1 MQRAAS
7 DAGTPDVGRILDGR
21 YRLDA
26 PLGEG
31 GLGVVWRAFHVRLGK
46 HVAVKLMQR
55 EHVAREGLRARFER
69 EARSLA
75 ALTHPNIVDVMDFGV
90 DDGAPFLVM
99 ELLEGRSLDRAIRE
113 GIAPERALAI
123 GRDVLR
129 ALAHAH
135 AQGIAHRD
143 LKPANVFL
151 QRIDDGHEIVRVL
164 DFGLAKF
171 LHEDASNGDAQLTR
185 QGMVLGT
192 PAYMAPEQ
200 ATGGNADA
208 RADVYSF
215 GIVLFELLTGQRPF
229 AGEGAELVRQH
240 LLVSVPTI
248 ASVRPDL
255 EVAPELEATLQRATA
270 KSASQRYSSAR
281 ELMEALYALPA
292 NAVRVR
298 DGVPRP
304 APAPMRE
311 AVSGDAPTL
320 ASGGGAATVTP
331 PVASRSY
338 AVPPIASA
346 VPADGTVPARPGLR
360 RAAESAATP
369 ASSRPASSAPASAI
383 VPPISSTMSTTSA
396 VVASTIKPSR
406 GPLLVAVVALLGL
419 GAIAA
424 AITIALVLFSSSD
437 GATATTTHDAPPVAT
452 TATPPEESALDPAP
466 TAYFAPD
473 PDPWAEPI
481 TAPLGAIRERLERSG
496 RLSARDQNVLR
507 DYARAHRDDPRA
519 WLLLAHADFLAGHR
533 PDSCERYALALRIDE
548 ALARGDAH
556 AVHDLARMAAHH
568 RSGDEA
574 AALLRRHWGARAI
587 DALDRA
593 MTEVDRRSDRED
605 VARLVQLRD
614 ELVRGSSARTER

>member
-1 MQRAAS
+1 MQRSAS
-7 DAGTPDVGRILDGR
+7 DAGTPEVGRILDGR

-99 ELLEGRSLDRAIRE
+99 ELLEGRSLDRAIRD

-171 LHEDASNGDAQLTR
+171 LHEDGSAGDAQITR

-215 GIVLFELLTGQRPF
+215 GVVLFELLTGQRPF
-229 AGEGAELVRQH
+229 VGEGAELVRQH
-240 LLVSVPTI
+240 LLVSLPTI

-255 EVAPELEATLQRATA
+255 EVAPELEAALQRATA
-270 KSASQRYSSAR
+270 KSVSQRYASAR

-298 DGVPRP
+298 AGVPRP
-304 APAPMRE
+304 APSPARE

-320 ASGGGAATVTP
+320 ASGGGAATMTPPVPPPSHAVP
-331 PVASRSY
+331 PVAS
-338 AVPPIASA
+338 AVL
-346 VPADGTVPARPGLR
+346 ADGTVPARPGLR
-360 RAAESAATP
+360 RAAESGAA
-369 ASSRPASSAPASAI
+369 SAPSSAI

-396 VVASTIKPSR
+396 IVASTIKPSR
-406 GPLLVAVVALLGL
+406 GPLLLAIGGLLGL
-419 GAIAA
+419 GVIGA

-437 GATATTTHDAPPVAT
+437 DPGAASETTPGTPPVASAAT
-452 TATPPEESALDPAP
+452 TPEPAADPAP
-466 TAYFAPD
+466 TTYFAPD
-473 PDPWAEPI
+473 PDPWAAPI
-481 TAPLGAIRERLERSG
+481 PAPLGAIRERLERSG
-496 RLSARDQNVLR
+496 RLSQRDANALR

-533 PDSCERYALALRIDE
+533 PDSCERYSLALRTDE
-548 ALARGDAH
+548 ARARGDAH
-556 AVHDLARMAAHH
+556 AVNDLARMAAHH
-568 RSGDEA
+568 RSGDTA
-574 AALLRRHWGARAI
+574 AELLRRHWGARAI

-605 VARLVQLRD
+605 VARLVRLRD